1 MNYRGFGT
9 QIHRS
14 SREKIPRQRRDLAY
28 TQGVSRTATLEDW
41 EPQLPGSSWFVW
53 LWLTVVLTVSHT
65 LLLVLGLKPFG
76 LELSGLTKFFIGPIA
91 IIVMWLLARRKY
103 QVGRASIQWMAVA
116 IGVWWLGDLSQ
127 NPLQAFASQNPNL
140 EPVTSVP
147 YLIAVLCMLR
157 AVWQLP
163 QVARLRLEMASIWY
177 ETLMMMTAAL
187 MTVWRF
193 SITGHTT
200 KDWNGLEVGFEMIG
214 PLLCVGLL
222 GFLLLA
228 VMRQGDQVFLA
239 YHWLVLG
246 ALSFTIANLSRI
258 DVTAHYSTT
267 ANDLFGAWGMVFWLA
282 SALTGTQPRVHQN
295 ALITR
300 FVAMAL
306 TSLPYLAALG
316 TYLIALQYIIGVDH
330 EVDQTHQLTSL
341 VLLIGVGIVT
351 TLVILRQLLMILE
364 NRHLNE
370 TLELR
375 VAERGQQLEVSQ
387 ARLNASERL
396 ASLGQLTAGLA
407 HEVNTPL
414 ASAMNSVMQA
424 EGLSLEYED
433 SIGATGVTDDDHRQI
448 AQELK
453 NSLSTVKGT
462 LNRLGE
468 LIRKMRAQGRNPNE
482 GAVRF
487 NPIKM
492 AQDALVML
500 EHPALQAKVELV
512 LDLGT
517 EREAL
522 FVHGD
527 PVRFAQIVTNLT
539 QNAIHACED
548 QRQPQSSKVCL
559 YFTHDTNQVIFH
571 VSDNGSGIPEQ
582 ILSQIFDPL
591 FTTKAAGRG
600 TGLGLSIIKD
610 IVTSH
615 FSGQIDCETKQGQG
629 TTFKVTLNRVL
640 ESTPVVVPALASLEA
655 SSR

>member
-1 MNYRGFGT
+1 
-9 QIHRS
+9 
-14 SREKIPRQRRDLAY
+14 L
-28 TQGVSRTATLEDW
+28 
-41 EPQLPGSSWFVW
+41 
-53 LWLTVVLTVSHT
+53 VVT
-65 LLLVLGLKPFG
+65 GIKPFG
-76 LELSGLTKFFIGPIA
+76 LEVSGLTKFSIGPIA
-91 IIVMWLLARRKY
+91 VIVMVLLAQRKY
-103 QVGRASIQWMAVA
+103 QVGRSSIQWMAVA
-116 IGVWWLGDLSQ
+116 IGVWWIGDLLQ
-127 NPLQAFASQNPNL
+127 NPLQAFASANPNL
-140 EPVTSVP
+140 EPVTGVP

-163 QVARLRLEMASIWY
+163 QVARLRLELASIWY

-187 MTVWRF
+187 MAVWRF
-193 SITGHTT
+193 AISDQVSAPG
-200 KDWNGLEVGFEMIG
+200 WNWLEVGFEMIG
-214 PLLCVGLL
+214 PILCVGLL

-246 ALSFTIANLSRI
+246 ALCFTVAYMSRV
-258 DVTAHYSTT
+258 DATAHYSTT
-267 ANDLFGAWGMVFWLA
+267 ASDLFGSWGMVFWLA
-282 SALTGTQPRVHQN
+282 SALTGTQPRVEQN

-300 FVAMAL
+300 FVSMTL
-306 TSLPYLAALG
+306 TSLPYLSVLA
-316 TYLIALQYIIGVDH
+316 TY
-330 EVDQTHQLTSL
+330 
-341 VLLIGVGIVT
+341 LLIGVGIVT
-351 TLVILRQLLMILE
+351 ALVILRQFLMILE

-424 EGLSLEYED
+424 EGLALEYEE
-433 SIGATGVTDDDHRQI
+433 SIGASGVTDEDHRQI
-448 AQELK
+448 ALELK
-453 NSLSTVKGT
+453 GSLGVVKGT

-500 EHPALQAKVELV
+500 EHPALQAKVELLLEV
-512 LDLGT
+512 GT
-517 EREAL
+517 ETDKL

-527 PVRFAQIVTNLT
+527 PVRFAQIITNLT

-548 QRQPQSSKVCL
+548 GRKFEGSRVRL
-559 YFTHDTNQVIFH
+559 HFTHNASHVILH
-571 VSDNGSGIPEQ
+571 VSDNGSGIPEKV
-582 ILSQIFDPL
+582 LPQIFDPL
-591 FTTKAAGRG
+591 FTTKADGRG

-615 FSGQIDCETKQGQG
+615 FSGRIDCDTKAGKG
-629 TTFKVTLNRVL
+629 TTFNVTMNRVH
-640 ESTPVVVPALASLEA
+640 ESTPVVIPPQALEV

>member
-1 MNYRGFGT
+1 L
-9 QIHRS
+9 
-14 SREKIPRQRRDLAY
+14 PY
-28 TQGVSRTATLEDW
+28 TRGVSRTATLEDW
-41 EPQLPGSSWFVW
+41 EPQLPGSSWFSW
-53 LWLTVVLTVSHT
+53 LWLTIAFCVMHTILVVT
-65 LLLVLGLKPFG
+65 GIKPFG
-76 LELSGLTKFFIGPIA
+76 LEISGLTKFFIGPIA
-91 IIVMWLLARRKY
+91 IIVMVLLAQRKY

-116 IGVWWLGDLSQ
+116 IGVWWLGDLLQ
-127 NPLQAFASQNPNL
+127 NALQAFVSANPNL
-140 EPVTSVP
+140 EPVTGVP

-163 QVARLRLEMASIWY
+163 QVARLRQEMASIWY

-187 MTVWRF
+187 MAVWRF
-193 SITGHTT
+193 SISDQMSVQ
-200 KDWNGLEVGFEMIG
+200 DWSGLEVGFEVLG
-214 PLLCVGLL
+214 PILCVGLL

-246 ALSFTIANLSRI
+246 VLCFTVANLSRI
-258 DVTAHYSTT
+258 DLTASYSTT
-267 ANDLFGAWGMVFWLA
+267 ASDLFGMWGMVFWLA
-282 SALTGTQPRVHQN
+282 SALTGTQPRVEQN
-295 ALITR
+295 PLITR
-300 FVAMAL
+300 FVSMAL
-306 TSLPYLAALG
+306 TSLPYLSVLA
-316 TYLIALQYIIGVDH
+316 TYLITLTYIVGVDH
-330 EVDQTHQLTSL
+330 EKDEMHQVTSL

-351 TLVILRQLLMILE
+351 ALVIVRQFLMILE

-424 EGLSLEYED
+424 EGLALEYEE
-433 SIGATGVTDDDHRQI
+433 SIGASGVTDDDHRQI
-448 AQELK
+448 AQELRG
-453 NSLSTVKGT
+453 SLGIVKGT

-500 EHPALQAKVELV
+500 EHPALQAKVEL
-512 LDLGT
+512 LLEIGPQSGAEGET
-517 EREAL
+517 L

-527 PVRFAQIVTNLT
+527 PVRFVQIVTNLT

-548 QRQPQSSKVCL
+548 GRKTDGSRVRL
-559 YFTHDTNQVIFH
+559 FFTHDANHVMMH
-571 VSDNGSGIPEQ
+571 VSDNGSGIPEKV
-582 ILSQIFDPL
+582 LPQIFDPL
-591 FTTKAAGRG
+591 FTTKADGRG

-615 FSGQIDCETKQGQG
+615 FSGRIDCDTKAGKG
-629 TTFKVTLNRVL
+629 TTFNVTMNRVH
-640 ESTPVVVPALASLEA
+640 ESTPMVIPAAQALEA
-655 SSR
+655 SSH

>member
-1 MNYRGFGT
+1 
-9 QIHRS
+9 
-14 SREKIPRQRRDLAY
+14 
-28 TQGVSRTATLEDW
+28 VSHTATLEDW
-41 EPQLPGSSWFVW
+41 EPQLPGSSWFSW
-53 LWLTVVLTVSHT
+53 LWLTIAFCVLHT
-65 LLLVLGLKPFG
+65 FLIVTGIKPFG
-76 LELSGLTKFFIGPIA
+76 LEVSGLTKFSIGPIA
-91 IIVMWLLARRKY
+91 VIVMVLLAQRKY
-103 QVGRASIQWMAVA
+103 QVGRASIQWMAMA
-116 IGVWWLGDLSQ
+116 IGVWWIGDLLQ
-127 NPLQAFASQNPNL
+127 NPLQAFATANPNL
-140 EPVTSVP
+140 EPVTGVP

-163 QVARLRLEMASIWY
+163 QVARLRLELASIWY

-187 MTVWRF
+187 MAVWRF
-193 SITGHTT
+193 AISDQVSAPG
-200 KDWNGLEVGFEMIG
+200 WNWLEVGFEMIG
-214 PLLCVGLL
+214 PILCVGLL

-246 ALSFTIANLSRI
+246 ALCFTVAYMSRV
-258 DVTAHYSTT
+258 DATAHYSTT
-267 ANDLFGAWGMVFWLA
+267 ASDLFGSWGMVFWLA
-282 SALTGTQPRVHQN
+282 SALTGTQPRVEQN
-295 ALITR
+295 PLITR
-300 FVAMAL
+300 IVAMAL
-306 TSLPYLAALG
+306 TSLPYLSVLA
-316 TYLIALQYIIGVDH
+316 TYLITLTYIVGADH
-330 EVDQTHQLTSL
+330 ESDKTHQLSSF

-351 TLVILRQLLMILE
+351 ALVILRQFLMILE

-424 EGLSLEYED
+424 EGLALEYEE
-433 SIGATGVTDDDHRQI
+433 SIGASGVTDEDHQQI
-448 AQELK
+448 AQELR
-453 NSLSTVKGT
+453 NALSMVKGT

-487 NPIKM
+487 NPIKT

-500 EHPALQAKVELV
+500 EHPALQAKVELL
-512 LDLGT
+512 LDLGPVQ
-517 EREAL
+517 EAL

-527 PVRFAQIVTNLT
+527 PVRFAQIITNLT

-548 QRQPQSSKVCL
+548 GRKPEGSRVRL
-559 YFTHDTNQVIFH
+559 HFTHDQAHISVY
-571 VSDNGSGIPEQ
+571 VSDNGSGIPEKV
-582 ILSQIFDPL
+582 LPQIFDPL
-591 FTTKAAGRG
+591 FTTKAVGRG

-615 FSGQIDCETKQGQG
+615 FAGQIDCKTKAGQG
-629 TTFKVTLNRVL
+629 TTFSVRLNRVL
-640 ESTPVVVPALASLEA
+640 ETAPTVAPASEPLEV
-655 SSR
+655 SSH

>member
-1 MNYRGFGT
+1 M
-9 QIHRS
+9 
-14 SREKIPRQRRDLAY
+14 
-28 TQGVSRTATLEDW
+28 
-41 EPQLPGSSWFVW
+41 
-53 LWLTVVLTVSHT
+53 
-65 LLLVLGLKPFG
+65 LLVVTGIKFFG
-76 LELSGLTKFFIGPIA
+76 LEVSGLTKFFIGPIA
-91 IIVMWLLARRKY
+91 VIVMLMLAHKKY
-103 QVGRASIQWMAVA
+103 QVGQASIQWMAVS
-116 IGVWWLGDLSQ
+116 IGVWWLGDLLQS
-127 NPLQAFASQNPNL
+127 PLKAFASAHPNL
-140 EPVTSVP
+140 ESLTGAP

-163 QVARLRLEMASIWY
+163 QVTRLRLELASIWY

-187 MTVWRF
+187 TAVWRF
-193 SITGHTT
+193 SISGQMSVR
-200 KDWNGLEVGFEMIG
+200 DWNAFEVGFEVIG
-214 PLLCVGLL
+214 PILCVGLL

-228 VMRQGDQVFLA
+228 VMRQGENVFLA

-246 ALSFTIANLSRI
+246 ALCFTVANLSRI
-258 DVTAHYSTT
+258 DLAASYSTI
-267 ANDLFGAWGMVFWLA
+267 ANDLFGTWGMVFWLA
-282 SALTGTQPRVHQN
+282 SALTGTQPRVEQN
-295 ALITR
+295 ALVTR

-306 TSLPYLAALG
+306 TSLPYLSVLA
-316 TYLIALQYIIGVDH
+316 TYLITLTYIVGVDH
-330 EVDQTHQLTSL
+330 EKDETHQLSSL

-351 TLVILRQLLMILE
+351 ALVILRQFLMILE

-424 EGLSLEYED
+424 EGLALEYQQ
-433 SIGATGVTDDDHRQI
+433 SIGASSVTDDDHRQI
-448 AQELK
+448 AQEL
-453 NSLSTVKGT
+453 NSSLAVIKGT

-487 NPIKM
+487 NPIRM
-492 AQDALVML
+492 AQDAIVML
-500 EHPALQAKVELV
+500 EHPALQAKVELL
-512 LDLGT
+512 LDVDSG
-517 EREAL
+517 REAL

-548 QRQPQSSKVCL
+548 GRKPDGSRVRL
-559 YFTHDTNQVIFH
+559 HFTHDAEHVILH
-571 VSDNGSGIPEQ
+571 VSDNGSGIPEKV
-582 ILSQIFDPL
+582 LPQIFDPL
-591 FTTKAAGRG
+591 FTTKADGRG

-615 FSGQIDCETKQGQG
+615 FSGQIDCDTQSGKG
-629 TTFKVTLNRVL
+629 TTFNVTMNRVH
-640 ESTPVVVPALASLEA
+640 ESTPVVIPPSASLEA
-655 SSR
+655 ASP

>member
-1 MNYRGFGT
+1 L
-9 QIHRS
+9 
-14 SREKIPRQRRDLAY
+14 PY
-28 TQGVSRTATLEDW
+28 TKGVSSPATLEDW
-41 EPQLPGSSWFVW
+41 EPQLPGPSWFTW
-53 LWLTVVLTVSHT
+53 LWLTVAFTISHT
-65 LLLVLGLKPFG
+65 LLVVTGLKPFG
-76 LELSGLTKFFIGPIA
+76 LELSTLIKFSIGPIA
-91 IIVMWLLARRKY
+91 IVVMLLLAQRKY
-103 QVGRASIQWMAVA
+103 QVGRASIHWMAVA
-116 IGVWWLGDLSQ
+116 IGVWWLGDLFQ
-127 NPLQAFASQNPNL
+127 NPLQAFASKNPNL
-140 EPVTSVP
+140 EPVTSVS

-163 QVARLRLEMASIWY
+163 QVARLRLELASIWY

-187 MTVWRF
+187 MAVWRF
-193 SITGHTT
+193 SISEQVSAPG
-200 KDWNGLEVGFEMIG
+200 WNGLEVGFEMIG
-214 PLLCVGLL
+214 PVLCVGLL

-246 ALSFTIANLSRI
+246 ALCFTVAYMSRV
-258 DVTAHYSTT
+258 DATAHYSTT
-267 ANDLFGAWGMVFWLA
+267 ASDLFGSWGMVFWLA
-282 SALTGTQPRVHQN
+282 SALTGTQPRVEQN
-295 ALITR
+295 PLITR

-306 TSLPYLAALG
+306 TSLPYLSVLA
-316 TYLIALQYIIGVDH
+316 TYLITLTYIVGVDH
-330 EVDQTHQLTSL
+330 ESEKIHQLSSL

-351 TLVILRQLLMILE
+351 ALVILRQFLMILE

-375 VAERGQQLEVSQ
+375 VTERGQQLEVSQ

-424 EGLSLEYED
+424 EGLALEYEE
-433 SIGATGVTDDDHRQI
+433 SIGASGVTDEDHRQI

-453 NSLSTVKGT
+453 GSLNVVKGT

-500 EHPALQAKVELV
+500 EHPALQAKVELLLEV
-512 LDLGT
+512 GPQSGA
-517 EREAL
+517 EREVL

-527 PVRFAQIVTNLT
+527 PVRFVQIVTNLT

-548 QRQPQSSKVCL
+548 GRKTDGSRVRLHFS
-559 YFTHDTNQVIFH
+559 HDADHVMMH
-571 VSDNGSGIPEQ
+571 VSDNGSGIPEKV
-582 ILSQIFDPL
+582 LPQIFDPL
-591 FTTKAAGRG
+591 FTTKADGRG

-610 IVTSH
+610 IVSSH
-615 FSGQIDCETKQGQG
+615 FSGRIDCDTKSGKG
-629 TTFKVTLNRVL
+629 TTFNVTMNRVH
-640 ESTPVVVPALASLEA
+640 ESTPVVIRPSEPLEV
-655 SSR
+655 SSH

>member
-1 MNYRGFGT
+1 M
-9 QIHRS
+9 
-14 SREKIPRQRRDLAY
+14 PY
-28 TQGVSRTATLEDW
+28 TRGVSRTATLEDW
-41 EPQLPGSSWFVW
+41 EPQLPGPSWFTW
-53 LWLTVVLTVSHT
+53 LWLTAAFTISTTIFVVTGV
-65 LLLVLGLKPFG
+65 KPFG
-76 LELSGLTKFFIGPIA
+76 LEVSGLIKSSIGLIA
-91 IIVMWLLARRKY
+91 VIVMLLLAHRKY
-103 QVGRASIQWMAVA
+103 QVGRASIQWMAVT
-116 IGVWWLGDLSQ
+116 IGIWWLGDLLRG
-127 NPLQAFASQNPNL
+127 PLEAFASKNPTL
-140 EPVTSVP
+140 EFVTRAS

-187 MTVWRF
+187 MAVWRF
-193 SITGHTT
+193 SISNRMSAPE
-200 KDWNGLEVGFEMIG
+200 WNGLEVGFEIIG
-214 PLLCVGLL
+214 PILCVGLL

-246 ALSFTIANLSRI
+246 TFCFTLAYLSRV
-258 DVTAHYSTT
+258 DVTTHSSAT
-267 ANDLFGAWGMVFWLA
+267 ASDLFGSWGMVFWLA
-282 SALTGTQPRVHQN
+282 SALTGTQPRVEQN
-295 ALITR
+295 PLITR
-300 FVAMAL
+300 FVSMAL
-306 TSLPYLAALG
+306 TSLPYLSVLA
-316 TYLIALQYIIGVDH
+316 TYLITLTYIVGVDH
-330 EVDQTHQLTSL
+330 EADPAHQLSSL

-351 TLVILRQLLMILE
+351 ALVIVRQFLMILE

-370 TLELR
+370 TLERR

-424 EGLSLEYED
+424 EGLALEYQQ
-433 SIGATGVTDDDHRQI
+433 SIGASGVTDEDHRQI
-448 AQELK
+448 AQELGS
-453 NSLSTVKGT
+453 SLTTIKGT

-487 NPIKM
+487 NPIKT

-500 EHPALQAKVELV
+500 EHPALQAKVELL

-517 EREAL
+517 QRETV

-548 QRQPQSSKVCL
+548 QRQQQSSKVRL
-559 YFTHDTNQVIFH
+559 YFTHDARQVILH
-571 VSDNGSGIPEQ
+571 VSDNGSGIPEKVLAQ
-582 ILSQIFDPL
+582 MFDPL

-615 FSGQIDCETKQGQG
+615 FSGQIDCETKAGQG

-640 ESTPVVVPALASLEA
+640 ESAPAVVSPPEWLEA
-655 SSR
+655 SSQ

>member
-1 MNYRGFGT
+1 VNT
-9 QIHRS
+9 H
-14 SREKIPRQRRDLAY
+14 
-28 TQGVSRTATLEDW
+28 ATLEDW
-41 EPQLPGSSWFVW
+41 EPQLPGSSWFWW
-53 LWLTVVLTVSHT
+53 LWLTAAFCVMHT
-65 LLLVLGLKPFG
+65 FFVITGIKSFS
-76 LELSGLTKFFIGPIA
+76 LEVSGLTKLSIGPIA
-91 IIVMWLLARRKY
+91 IIVMLLLAQRKY

-116 IGVWWLGDLSQ
+116 IGVWWLGDLLQ
-127 NPLQAFASQNPNL
+127 NPLQAFASANPNL
-140 EPVTSVP
+140 EPVTGVP

-163 QVARLRLEMASIWY
+163 QVARLRLELASIWY

-187 MTVWRF
+187 MAVWRF
-193 SITGHTT
+193 AISDQVSTPG
-200 KDWNGLEVGFEMIG
+200 WNGLEVGFEMIG
-214 PLLCVGLL
+214 PILCVGLL

-246 ALSFTIANLSRI
+246 ALCFTVAYMSRV
-258 DVTAHYSTT
+258 DATTHYSTT
-267 ANDLFGAWGMVFWLA
+267 ASDLFGSWGMVFWLT
-282 SALTGTQPRVHQN
+282 SALTGTQPRVEQN
-295 ALITR
+295 PVITR
-300 FVAMAL
+300 FVSL
-306 TSLPYLAALG
+306 TLTALPYLSVLA
-316 TYLIALQYIIGVDH
+316 TYLITLTYIVGVDH
-330 EVDQTHQLTSL
+330 KNENTHRLSSM

-351 TLVILRQLLMILE
+351 ALVILRQFLMILE

-424 EGLSLEYED
+424 EGLALEYEE
-433 SIGATGVTDDDHRQI
+433 SIGASGVTDEDHRQI
-448 AQELK
+448 ALELK
-453 NSLSTVKGT
+453 GSLNVVKGT

-500 EHPALQAKVELV
+500 EHPALQTKVELQ
-512 LDLGT
+512 LEFGT
-517 EREAL
+517 NREAL

-527 PVRFAQIVTNLT
+527 PVRFVQIVTNLT

-548 QRQPQSSKVCL
+548 GRKTDGSRVRLHFS
-559 YFTHDTNQVIFH
+559 HDADFVMMH
-571 VSDNGSGIPEQ
+571 VSDNGSGIPEKV
-582 ILSQIFDPL
+582 LPQIFDPL
-591 FTTKAAGRG
+591 FTTKADGRG

-615 FSGQIDCETKQGQG
+615 FSGRIDCDTKAGKG
-629 TTFKVTLNRVL
+629 TTFSVTMNRIH
-640 ESTPVVVPALASLEA
+640 ETTPVVAPKSETLEV
-655 SSR
+655 SGR

>member
-1 MNYRGFGT
+1 MEN
-9 QIHRS
+9 
-14 SREKIPRQRRDLAY
+14 L
-28 TQGVSRTATLEDW
+28 
-41 EPQLPGSSWFVW
+41 EPQLPDSSWFTW
-53 LWLTVVLTVSHT
+53 LWLTVAFAVTHT
-65 LLLVLGLKPFG
+65 LLVLIGLKSFG
-76 LELSGLTKFFIGPIA
+76 LEASGLTKLSIGPIA
-91 IIVMWLLARRKY
+91 VIVMLLLAQRKY
-103 QVGRASIQWMAVA
+103 QVGRTSINWMAVS
-116 IGVWWLGDLSQ
+116 IGVWWFGGL
-127 NPLQAFASQNPNL
+127 LQSPILTFTSANRNL
-140 EPVTSVP
+140 EPVANVP
-147 YLIAVLCMLR
+147 YLIAVLSMLR
-157 AVWQLP
+157 AIWQLP

-187 MTVWRF
+187 IAVWRF
-193 SITGHTT
+193 SISNHMATP
-200 KDWNGLEVGFEMIG
+200 DWNWLEVGFEMIG
-214 PLLCVGLL
+214 PVLCVGLL

-228 VMRQGDQVFLA
+228 VMRQGNQVFLA

-246 ALSFTIANLSRI
+246 AFCFTVAYMSHV
-258 DVTAHYSTT
+258 DVTTHSSTT
-267 ANDLFGAWGMVFWLA
+267 ASDLFGTWGMVFWLA
-282 SALTGTQPRVHQN
+282 SALTGTQPRVEQN
-295 ALITR
+295 QLITR
-300 FVAMAL
+300 FVALAL
-306 TSLPYLAALG
+306 TALPYLSVLA
-316 TYLIALQYIIGVDH
+316 TYLITLTYILGVDH
-330 EVDQTHQLTSL
+330 AVDKMHQLSAL

-351 TLVILRQLLMILE
+351 SLVIVRQFLMILE
-364 NRHLNE
+364 NRNLNE
-370 TLELR
+370 TLENR
-375 VAERGQQLEVSQ
+375 VTERGQQLEVSQ

-424 EGLSLEYED
+424 ERLALEYQE
-433 SIGATGVTDDDHRQI
+433 SIGASGVTDEDHRQI

-487 NPIKM
+487 NPIKA

-500 EHPALQAKVELV
+500 EHPALQAKVEL
-512 LDLGT
+512 LLEPDS
-517 EREAL
+517 EHEAL

-548 QRQPQSSKVCL
+548 QRQQKNSRVRL
-559 YFTHDTNQVIFH
+559 FFTHDANHVILH
-571 VSDNGSGIPEQ
+571 VRDNGSGIPEKV
-582 ILSQIFDPL
+582 LSQMFDPL

-615 FSGQIDCETKQGQG
+615 FSGQIDCETKTGQG
-629 TTFKVTLNRVL
+629 TTFKVTLNRGL
-640 ESTPVVVPALASLEA
+640 ETTPLVIPPTELFETSNH
-655 SSR
+655 

>member
-1 MNYRGFGT
+1 
-9 QIHRS
+9 
-14 SREKIPRQRRDLAY
+14 
-28 TQGVSRTATLEDW
+28 VSRTATLEDW
-41 EPQLPGSSWFVW
+41 EPQLPGPSWFTW
-53 LWLTVVLTVSHT
+53 LWLTVAFAISQT
-65 LLLVLGLKPFG
+65 LLVVTGLKPFG
-76 LELSGLTKFFIGPIA
+76 LEVSGPIKFSIGPIA
-91 IIVMWLLARRKY
+91 MIVMVLLAQRKY
-103 QVGRASIQWMAVA
+103 QVGRASIHWMALA
-116 IGVWWLGDLSQ
+116 IGVWWLGDLLQ
-127 NPLQAFASQNPNL
+127 NPLQAFARNNPNL
-140 EPVTSVP
+140 EPVTSVS

-187 MTVWRF
+187 MAVWRF
-193 SITGHTT
+193 AISEHISAAN
-200 KDWNGLEVGFEMIG
+200 WNWLEVGFEMIG
-214 PLLCVGLL
+214 PILCVGLL

-246 ALSFTIANLSRI
+246 AFCFTVAYMSRI
-258 DVTAHYSTT
+258 DVTAQYSTT
-267 ANDLFGAWGMVFWLA
+267 ASDLFGSWGMVFWLA
-282 SALTGTQPRVHQN
+282 SALTGTQPRVEQN
-295 ALITR
+295 PLITR
-300 FVAMAL
+300 FVSMAL
-306 TSLPYLAALG
+306 TSLPYLSVLA
-316 TYLIALQYIIGVDH
+316 TYLITLTYIVGADH
-330 EVDQTHQLTSL
+330 EVDRSHRLSSI
-341 VLLIGVGIVT
+341 VLLIGVGVVT
-351 TLVILRQLLMILE
+351 ALVILRQFLMILE

-424 EGLSLEYED
+424 EGLALEYQQ
-433 SIGATGVTDDDHRQI
+433 SIGALGVTDEDHHQI
-448 AQELK
+448 AQELGS
-453 NSLSTVKGT
+453 SLSTIKGT

-482 GAVRF
+482 GAIRF
-487 NPIKM
+487 NPIKT

-500 EHPALQAKVELV
+500 EHTALQAKVELQ
-512 LDLGT
+512 LDLGP
-517 EREAL
+517 ELENL

-527 PVRFAQIVTNLT
+527 PVRFAQIITNLT

-548 QRQPQSSKVCL
+548 GRKTDGSRVRL
-559 YFTHDTNQVIFH
+559 YFTHDASHVILH
-571 VSDNGSGIPEQ
+571 VTDNGSGIPERV
-582 ILSQIFDPL
+582 LSQMFDPL

-615 FSGQIDCETKQGQG
+615 FSGQINCETKAGKG
-629 TTFKVTLNRVL
+629 TTFHVRLNRVL
-640 ESTPVVVPALASLEA
+640 ESTPVVIPQSEWLET
-655 SSR
+655 SSH